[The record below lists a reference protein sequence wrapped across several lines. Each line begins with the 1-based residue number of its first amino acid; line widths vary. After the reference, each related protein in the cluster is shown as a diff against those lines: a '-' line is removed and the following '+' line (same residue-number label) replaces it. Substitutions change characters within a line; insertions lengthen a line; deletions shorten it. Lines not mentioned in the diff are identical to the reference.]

1 MQKKTFIFYIFIALT
16 SISCMNWENFITYY
30 NTYYNTERI
39 IKEVENEFEY
49 QDERKRITPRSLIPR
64 EEIFYDKKDAL
75 GPPNFMRDFIVT
87 QQKRQPV
94 KTKLDSIE
102 IKGSK
107 ILAHR
112 SKSKFVEGTLFLMA
126 KAYFYDNAW
135 LNSQIKTSELIDRY
149 PDGDWS
155 PDAHL
160 LMAKNYLIQRKFY
173 EGKLV
178 LSRTVDIAWHKER
191 YDILSEAFR
200 LEAELA
206 LFQDDIEGAY
216 RPYLQAIAQSGDN
229 DLRAKWQFE
238 LAAILF
244 RAGKF
249 DRAEKEFA
257 KVFRFSPDYITRFE
271 AKLYRASSLARIG
284 RFEEAEKLLDELD
297 KDRKFEEWAVHVL
310 AERMNLAR
318 LQKDMNKFKIYE
330 KIADSA
336 YANHP
341 ALMTPYYE
349 LGMQHFREKDYS
361 TARTY
366 FARSK
371 GTRSPVFESSQRLY
385 FLINDL
391 ETRKNKLQSTL
402 LALNRA
408 EEVIDSTGFVVALE
422 LFEVGRIHEQLGNP
436 DSARYYYELAVR
448 MSPKE
453 RDESA
458 RYLYV
463 YALSLK
469 DLDPI
474 KSDSLL
480 DVIAHRY
487 PFTEYGK
494 EAIKYHG
501 YTAEFVI
508 DTVAE
513 LYQSGD
519 RFRRTGQFRYAID
532 QFRQLYYKYP
542 DSKYAPKS
550 IYTIGWIY
558 ENNLQK
564 PDSALLYYQL
574 LLKSYPHTE
583 YANDV
588 RLSVAYILALRS
600 GGELPDSLKPK
611 VVVKPTKGDPG
622 VFKTIDNPQVQEQ
635 QSLTPENILN
645 APGKFFEGIKEGISK
660 PLESIKE
667 FKLPENPFDLLKS
680 DEKKSNE
687 ENSEED
693 IQKRPIKPEDIK

>member
-1 MQKKTFIFYIFIALT
+1 MIALT
-16 SISCMNWENFITYY
+16 AISCMNWENFITYY

-39 IKEVENEFEY
+39 INEVENEFEY
-49 QDERKRITPRSLIPR
+49 QNEKKRITPRQLIPR
-64 EEIFYDKKDAL
+64 TEIFYDKKDAL
-75 GPPNFMRDFIVT
+75 GPPDFMRDFIVS

-94 KTKLDSIE
+94 KRKLDSIE

-149 PDGDWS
+149 PDGEWS

-200 LEAELA
+200 LEAELS
-206 LFQDDIEGAY
+206 LYQDDIEGAY
-216 RPYLQAIAQSGDN
+216 RPYLQAIAQSSDN
-229 DLRAKWQFE
+229 NLRAKWQFE

-244 RAGKF
+244 RAAKF
-249 DRAEKEFA
+249 ERAEIEFA

-284 RFEEAEKLLDELD
+284 KFEEAEKLLDELER
-297 KDRKFEEWAVHVL
+297 DRKFEEWSVYVL
-310 AERMNLAR
+310 AERMNLVR
-318 LQKDMNKFKIYE
+318 LQNDMSKFKIYE

-341 ALMTPYYE
+341 ALMTTYYE
-349 LGMQHFREKDYS
+349 LGMKYFKDKDYS
-361 TARTY
+361 TARMY

-371 GTRSPVFESSQRLY
+371 GTRSPVFESSLRLY

-391 ETRKNKLQSTL
+391 ESRKNKLSTTL
-402 LALNRA
+402 LSLSRG
-408 EEVIDSTGFVVALE
+408 EEVVDSTGFIVALE
-422 LFEVGRIHEQLGNP
+422 LFEVGRIHEQLGNL
-436 DSARYYYELAVR
+436 DSARYYYELAVK
-448 MSPKE
+448 MSPIE

-469 DLDPI
+469 ELDPI

-480 DVIAHRY
+480 DLIAHNY

-501 YTAEFVI
+501 YTTEFVI
-508 DTVAE
+508 DSVAE

-519 RFRRTGQFRYAID
+519 RFRRTGQYNYAID
-532 QFRQLYYKYP
+532 QFKQLYYKYP

-558 ENNLQK
+558 ENNLQQ
-564 PDSALLYYQL
+564 PDSALIYYQI
-574 LLKSYPHTE
+574 LLKYYPHTE
-583 YANDV
+583 YAGDV
-588 RLSVAYILALRS
+588 RLSVAYLLALRS
-600 GGELPDSLKPK
+600 GEELPDSLKPK
-611 VVVKPTKGDPG
+611 VVIKQTKGDPG
-622 VFKTIDNPQVQEQ
+622 VFKTIEKVKEKEQ
-635 QSLTPENILN
+635 QSLTPENLLQ
-645 APGKFFEGIKEGISK
+645 APGKFFEGIKESISK

-680 DEKKSNE
+680 EEKKSSE
-687 ENSEED
+687 ENIEETTN
-693 IQKRPIKPEDIK
+693 QPIKPEDKD